1 MLSIALPGD
10 RAAPRRGLPDAPA
23 RLHVQR
29 ERETDRE
36 RETERERETDRQRER
51 ERERETETERM
62 SACVC
67 SCVHVWGA
75 VHTKL
80 PPLCH
85 ELHGAEVWARPRRVI
100 AGI

>member
-1 MLSIALPGD
+1 
-10 RAAPRRGLPDAPA
+10 
-23 RLHVQR
+23 
-29 ERETDRE
+29 
-36 RETERERETDRQRER
+36 
-51 ERERETETERM
+51 M
-62 SACVC
+62 SECVC
-67 SCVHVWGA
+67 ECVSEWVTNAPIGVLRGSKMGLVGCMCVYVCVCVHVWGA